1 MDLDETTL
9 HEKIKRIARQ
19 RGMTLT
25 ALGNEYNRRY
35 GTKYRQQ
42 GFSLKLIRG
51 AVRYDELKKIGDIL
65 GFKVE
70 IVLDEET

>member
-1 MDLDETTL
+1 MELDRLTL
-9 HEKIKRIARQ
+9 HEIIKRIVKQ
-19 RGMTLT
+19 RNTTLT

-42 GFSLKLIRG
+42 SFNEKLISG